1 MALDFLYLVLS
12 IVGLYFG
19 AEFAL
24 DAAEKIGERFGL
36 PPLLVGVFIIGFGTS
51 LPEFFVSQIACYRG
65 SPDISLGNIVGSN
78 IANIYLI
85 LGIAGLLTI
94 IRITER
100 QIKIQLIF
108 HLIITVLL
116 SVFLFTK
123 QVNFISSA
131 ILIMFFI
138 IYLFYSYRELK
149 NHKDFLS
156 TTRGKVHVVGTST
169 YIKLSSGFVLLY
181 FGGELLVSSGTQFGL
196 KLGIS
201 KYVLSSVFVAFGT
214 SFPELVTALLACFKK
229 KDVDLIIGNI
239 LGSNVFN
246 VAFVLGSIGFYN
258 ISFNINFTSEIIML
272 LVAAILMLLLNLMGK
287 NISKLVGVLFL
298 GTYFFAIYNWVINY

>member
-138 IYLFYSYRELK
+138 IYLYVQRYFSRSFYL
-149 NHKDFLS
+149 
-156 TTRGKVHVVGTST
+156 
-169 YIKLSSGFVLLY
+169 
-181 FGGELLVSSGTQFGL
+181 LLVHI
-196 KLGIS
+196 IS
-201 KYVLSSVFVAFGT
+201 
-214 SFPELVTALLACFKK
+214 
-229 KDVDLIIGNI
+229 
-239 LGSNVFN
+239 
-246 VAFVLGSIGFYN
+246 
-258 ISFNINFTSEIIML
+258 SFNDII
-272 LVAAILMLLLNLMGK
+272 
-287 NISKLVGVLFL
+287 
-298 GTYFFAIYNWVINY
+298 